1 MYIIENISTK
11 SDYMTSLVCHM
22 TCFMVTPH
30 PQCMKKV
37 QFVLSVLLDRL
48 RIVYIQ
54 NTTRDMLRQVSTTM
68 EARIKG

>member
-1 MYIIENISTK
+1 MS
-11 SDYMTSLVCHM
+11 
-22 TCFMVTPH
+22 
-30 PQCMKKV
+30 KV